1 MVFAVGGS
9 WVATK
14 ELIARKDFDEIG
26 NRVREAVAVIKKVRG
41 GPQSA

>member
-14 ELIARKDFDEIG
+14 ELIAKKNFEEIG
-26 NRVREAVAVIKKVRG
+26 NRVREAVAVVKKVRTG
-41 GPQSA
+41 AQSV